1 MEIPAQHPAPPAYTQ
16 LHMNTT
22 ATHYYTQ
29 AAYFNSPP
37 PASDKPR
44 NAFWP
49 WVGADLSDPDR
60 DYKLHAEPWGIDITT
75 LVGELYGYL
84 TLARVSLNIGRNI
97 TPRAEAWMKVAVE
110 RLLYLL
116 EPGAT
121 PTIHDEVQ
129 AVRSLLQAG
138 QLLSD
143 DAGWHLYKLAWY
155 GSGAE
160 ERPGVYCMR
169 EREMQLLRRSRE
181 FLQLDEL

>member
-1 MEIPAQHPAPPAYTQ
+1 MEIPAQHPAPPAYKEP
-16 LHMNTT
+16 HMATT
-22 ATHYYTQ
+22 TTHEYTQ
-29 AAYFNSPP
+29 AAYFNYPP

-44 NAFWP
+44 NVFWP

-60 DYKLHAEPWGIDITT
+60 DYKLHAEPWGIDINT

-97 TPRAEAWMKVAVE
+97 TPKAEAWMKIAVD

-116 EPGAT
+116 EPGVT
-121 PTIHDEVQ
+121 LTIHDEAQ
-129 AVRSLLQAG
+129 AVRRLLQAG

-143 DAGWHLYKLAWY
+143 DAGWNLYKLAWH
-155 GSGAE
+155 GSEPE
-160 ERPGVYCMR
+160 EKGGVYCVR
-169 EREMQLLRRSRE
+169 ERELQLLRRSRE